1 MLNFGNGLKAELEE
15 ELLISMV
22 DSWGVKRQGKPSAAG
37 KRRRDVGPSPG
48 LRVRDW

>member
-22 DSWGVKRQGKPSAAG
+22 DREWKGKANRLQLARG
-37 KRRRDVGPSPG
+37 GEM
-48 LRVRDW
+48 